1 MSDTQADRIDE
12 ELTAYLDG
20 ELSPE
25 LSADLERKLVE
36 DESLRK
42 RLADLRKAYDLLDDL
57 PQAAPRQSF
66 TQTTIEMVV
75 ADLRRSSENSA
86 LGNSSLSN
94 ANHSPNEKGTDD
106 NHSSSKKFGDK
117 GNGKA
122 LQHSESTTQGIDWF
136 TWPRSAFVA
145 TVAGLLGVFLG
156 TLLVVFQSRFEL
168 SQLDLAAN
176 IPGLQDAAELSVVSE
191 IAQEKELIEYLRSHY
206 YDRMIPLVPK
216 SLWGRR
222 NWVHSLNAVQIAKL
236 DSTRELL
243 GKFPGETRNRWEAI
257 QTQLDSSPNADHW
270 NQTVRVIGMV
280 LDSMPTAKRQDLES
294 LNSSEQ
300 RIRFLKE
307 QLSLRA
313 AMFYA
318 AELQSDDS
326 NTLEEWSK
334 NQLLPSIFAAMPF
347 LRRETDVKTA
357 MMALNS
363 TRPIEDGFRLADQD
377 EIVAELANQLSSFP
391 KKLLEGIDRNDQLL
405 VLSTWMVPEGMN
417 SNSRLVESYER
428 MRREVRDE
436 IDLADPNDFRRL
448 LRERSRRNGN
458 ANRNPR

>member
-1 MSDTQADRIDE
+1 
-12 ELTAYLDG
+12 
-20 ELSPE
+20 
-25 LSADLERKLVE
+25 
-36 DESLRK
+36 
-42 RLADLRKAYDLLDDL
+42 
-57 PQAAPRQSF
+57 
-66 TQTTIEMVV
+66 
-75 ADLRRSSENSA
+75 
-86 LGNSSLSN
+86 
-94 ANHSPNEKGTDD
+94 
-106 NHSSSKKFGDK
+106 
-117 GNGKA
+117 
-122 LQHSESTTQGIDWF
+122 
-136 TWPRSAFVA
+136 
-145 TVAGLLGVFLG
+145 
-156 TLLVVFQSRFEL
+156 
-168 SQLDLAAN
+168 
-176 IPGLQDAAELSVVSE
+176 
-191 IAQEKELIEYLRSHY
+191 
-206 YDRMIPLVPK
+206 
-216 SLWGRR
+216 
-222 NWVHSLNAVQIAKL
+222 
-236 DSTRELL
+236 
-243 GKFPGETRNRWEAI
+243 
-257 QTQLDSSPNADHW
+257 
-270 NQTVRVIGMV
+270 
-280 LDSMPTAKRQDLES
+280 
-294 LNSSEQ
+294 
-300 RIRFLKE
+300 
-307 QLSLRA
+307 
-313 AMFYA
+313 MFYA